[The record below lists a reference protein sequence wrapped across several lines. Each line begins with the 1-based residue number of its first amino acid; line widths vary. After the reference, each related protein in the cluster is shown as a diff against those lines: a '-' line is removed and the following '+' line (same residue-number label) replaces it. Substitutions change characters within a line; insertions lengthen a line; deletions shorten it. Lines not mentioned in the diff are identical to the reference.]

1 MRARIPLD
9 PAGRTLKRLP
19 LVLATRRKTFRLK
32 DVRADGW
39 FERLAES
46 APSFE
51 RLCEVVGPKFI
62 AFSVI
67 AGVRVTALT
76 VDRRSPDASLVDFV
90 VGEERLPLGEFQ
102 RRLSLALLGEEP
114 IDATDLN
121 GDSTEALQEFI
132 GFRYVLLA
140 PIFGLRLEELILTA
154 EEGARIRVS
163 SMDSEREI
171 SLEGF
176 RELIRELIRTE
187 VRSSRPTAP
196 FSIDLAAIGEAEA
209 AIEIADYDR
218 AIELLGAW
226 PGPLSLLLRT
236 AEGQKL
242 TPEVRASLARALG
255 LLGTAYVHR
264 ERFEWA
270 EEVMRLAIQWGQDSP
285 AASELFTRMGEAYVR
300 RERHGEAIGFLRRAL
315 ALGAA
320 RRDVV
325 PHLARAY
332 AARGRWVAAV
342 LSAEEA
348 QALGVVDAS
357 VDETLE
363 RGREVLGAAWDRFRE
378 RVPIAS
384 LERATMP
391 APADSGLG
399 DNDGIP

>member
-1 MRARIPLD
+1 M
-9 PAGRTLKRLP
+9 
-19 LVLATRRKTFRLK
+19 
-32 DVRADGW
+32 RADGW
-39 FERLAES
+39 FERLSES

-90 VGEERLPLGEFQ
+90 VGDENVEQRLPLGEFQ
-102 RRLSLALLGEEP
+102 RRLSLALLSDDSADAAEFTGE
-114 IDATDLN
+114 
-121 GDSTEALQEFI
+121 STEALQEFI

-140 PIFGLRLEELILTA
+140 PIFGLRLEELVITA
-154 EEGARIRVS
+154 DEGAKIRVS
-163 SMDSEREI
+163 TMDSEREI

-176 RELIRELIRTE
+176 RELVRELIRAE
-187 VRSSRPTAP
+187 VRSSRPSAP
-196 FSIDLAAIGEAEA
+196 FAIDLAAIGEAEA
-209 AIEIADYDR
+209 AIEIQDYDR

-348 QALGVVDAS
+348 AALGVAEDSMV
-357 VDETLE
+357 EIMTK
-363 RGREVLGAAWDRFRE
+363 GRDVLGSAWTRFRE
-378 RVPIAS
+378 QVPIPS
-384 LERATMP
+384 FERVTMP
-391 APADSGLG
+391 APPDSGVG
-399 DNDGIP
+399 DNDGVP

>member
-1 MRARIPLD
+1 
-9 PAGRTLKRLP
+9 
-19 LVLATRRKTFRLK
+19 LATRRKSFRLK

-39 FERLAES
+39 FERLSES

-67 AGVRVTALT
+67 AGVRVTAVT

-90 VGEERLPLGEFQ
+90 VGDENVEQRLLLGEFQ
-102 RRLSLALLGEEP
+102 RRLSLALLSDDSADAVELGGE
-114 IDATDLN
+114 
-121 GDSTEALQEFI
+121 STEALQEFI

-140 PIFGLRLEELILTA
+140 PIFGLRLEELVVTA
-154 EEGARIRVS
+154 EEGAKIRVS
-163 SMDSEREI
+163 TMDSEREI

-176 RELIRELIRTE
+176 RELIRELIRAE
-187 VRSSRPTAP
+187 VRSSRPSAP
-196 FSIDLAAIGEAEA
+196 FAIDLAAIGEAEA
-209 AIEIADYDR
+209 AIEIQDYDR

-315 ALGAA
+315 ALGAS

-348 QALGVVDAS
+348 AALGAS
-357 VDETLE
+357 EESMLE
-363 RGREVLGAAWDRFRE
+363 ILTKGRDVLGAAWTRFRE
-378 RVPIAS
+378 RVPVPS
-384 LERATMP
+384 FERATMP
-391 APADSGLG
+391 APPDPGVG
-399 DNDGIP
+399 DNDGPP